1 MSKVAAECR
10 RSWKG
15 MCRRPALARTGWK
28 WCRRKTLGARRAYRS
43 AVRRWSQPG
52 WALLINPII
61 ASAFLIIY
69 AVLL

>member
-1 MSKVAAECR
+1 
-10 RSWKG
+10 

-28 WCRRKTLGARRAYRS
+28 WCRRKTLGAGEPTDRPFGDGADRGG
-43 AVRRWSQPG
+43 P
-52 WALLINPII
+52 LLINPII